1 MKTAEFSS
9 PIRQSVKGILIIFG
23 WQLYK
28 FIRRFFVIF
37 FALIFSKFKG
47 GNFAGISTEYII
59 LGLIVVILGLIVFA
73 VLKYLNFKFYVTDDD
88 FYLNS
93 GIVTKDETRISKSK
107 IQNVY
112 IKQNFLQQII
122 NVVSLT
128 IETAGDNKSEIEINA
143 LDRPQALRLKKEL
156 FNNLKSEL
164 LIAEEPQIQEKIY
177 FKASPKRLLLEG
189 VSQNHL
195 RSLAIIAAFFF
206 GLFQEFKDFF
216 DESTIKDT
224 VGNRLN
230 FENETIESIILFNII
245 AFLVLIFV
253 SIVFSIAKTFI
264 VNFNLKVIENN
275 TTIEINKGLF
285 NKIALSLTPSR
296 IQSISISTN
305 RVKRYFGLH
314 RLAVKQAMVNKK
326 LQSNFSIVGID
337 RNQTEYLVRKLFS
350 DYSENEEKHKPDA
363 HFKRILFA
371 RGLIIIAI
379 INVVVYLVFDFQA
392 LLINF
397 LLMPYMVLFVFT
409 RYRKSYFSIDEEY
422 LTLGKGFVDTTT
434 QIMEL
439 HKIQSVEITQTF
451 FQRRREVASIKV
463 ATASKALV
471 ILHIPLEKAKQLTN
485 FMLFKVESQNRNWM

>member
-37 FALIFSKFKG
+37 FALIFSKFRG

-59 LGLIVVILGLIVFA
+59 LGLIVVILGLIAFA

-156 FNNLKSEL
+156 FNNLKSEAN
-164 LIAEEPQIQEKIY
+164 IAEEPQTKEKIY
-177 FKASPKRLLLEG
+177 FKATPKRLLLEG

-206 GLFQEFKDFF
+206 GLFQEFRDFI

-224 VGNRLN
+224 VGNQLN
-230 FENETIESIILFNII
+230 FENKTIQSIILFNII
-245 AFLVLIFV
+245 AFVVLIFI
-253 SIVFSIAKTFI
+253 SIMFSVVKTFI
-264 VNFNLKVIENN
+264 INFNLKVIENN

-305 RVKRYFGLH
+305 RLKRYFGLH

-337 RNQTEYLVRKLFS
+337 KVQTAYLMRKLFTN
-350 DYSENEEKHKPDA
+350 YTKNVTKHKPDSY
-363 HFKRILFA
+363 FKRILLA
-371 RGLIIIAI
+371 RGTMIIVFV
-379 INVVVYLVFDFQA
+379 NVSVFFLFDIEAFLVNI
-392 LLINF
+392 LLVS
-397 LLMPYMVLFVFT
+397 YMILYVFT
-409 RYRKSYFSIDEEY
+409 RYRKSYFSINEEY
-422 LTLGKGFVDTTT
+422 LTVGKGFVDTTT

-439 HKIQSVEITQTF
+439 HKIQSVELTQTF
-451 FQRRREVASIKV
+451 FQRRREVASVKV

-485 FMLFKVESQNRNWM
+485 YMLFKVASQNRNWM